1 MSRRPRPFGKAFHGQ
16 CPCGESQGPGE
27 FPGVMTDHPS
37 PLPTRQ
43 KWGFLPLLN
52 SPEDFPR
59 LLKRRYQSGD
69 PQCWGLLNVLIGW
82 GSWPRQRLRNPG
94 RVCPVLVPG
103 LQPRQWSQPG
113 WRWVVGTGL
122 RQVLKLPGWCNIQW
136 GLRTSFRLS
145 VWSPQRPLHPTS
157 TVTRENGGGWRFGDW
172 HPFSSLSFRSPPLL
186 FCLVLPP
193 SCISSPIDMRSQQMV
208 RHPLT

>member
-1 MSRRPRPFGKAFHGQ
+1 MHSNGHEPQATPLWEGFPWPVSLWRVARPR
-16 CPCGESQGPGE
+16 
-27 FPGVMTDHPS
+27 GVSRGDDRPSPS

-82 GSWPRQRLRNPG
+82 GSWPRQRSRNPG

-122 RQVLKLPGWCNIQW
+122 RQVLKLPGWCNLQW

-145 VWSPQRPLHPTS
+145 VWSPRRPLHPTS
-157 TVTRENGGGWRFGDW
+157 TVTRENGGGWRCGDW
-172 HPFSSLSFRSPPLL
+172 HPFSSLSVALL
-186 FCLVLPP
+186 FCSVWFCLPP
-193 SCISSPIDMRSQQMV
+193 ASR
-208 RHPLT
+208 LL